1 MVAGS
6 NPAGIANRRPV
17 VPQSR
22 AHGSMT
28 MDIFRILIEQLA
40 DPFRIALLVA
50 LLFAAANPGGAL
62 NRWLPIALGLVFVAV
77 LIPTALASDGEE
89 AVSAQIGVGLLSNA
103 IILGLM
109 LFAEQLLERL
119 RR

>member
-1 MVAGS
+1 
-6 NPAGIANRRPV
+6 
-17 VPQSR
+17 
-22 AHGSMT
+22 MT
-28 MDIFRILIEQLA
+28 MDMIGILIEQLA

-77 LIPTALASDGEE
+77 LIPTALASDGDGE
-89 AVSAQIGVGLLSNA
+89 VSAQIGVGLISNA
-103 IILGLM
+103 LILGLM
-109 LFAEQLLERL
+109 LFAEQLFERL